1 MLHLKKQV
9 MAALIILSAANLN
22 AQATRYYVNKSVS
35 VASPDGLSWSSAF
48 ADIQDAIDAGANNM
62 LSPDIEIW
70 ITGGGHV
77 YTPTDSAGI
86 TPVNPRNAS
95 YIIPTVSKK
104 YLIYGGFDGTEAN
117 LSERTTEL
125 LYNHTVISGAIGN
138 AQSTNDNLENLL
150 IIKTGNFS
158 NYTVTLDGIGFHD
171 AYTSNGISGA
181 VYNERYMTRFQNCFF
196 YSNTSYGDGAAIH
209 SIAYQPIIDKC
220 QFYDN
225 EAMQG
230 GAIYIGSGALLANSP
245 EIYNSRFVGNRAALG
260 GAIKIDNMHILI
272 VNSEFIDNT
281 SPFNGEGSAL
291 SEVNAGSYSVI
302 NSNFIHNNGNSLFHV
317 GSVGVNNYFVS
328 CIFFK
333 NKKIRN
339 ANNNNVL
346 ISYCL
351 SEEALTNFTN
361 SGNNMEADPQFK
373 YYNPLDPPSD
383 GNYALKNCSPAINAG
398 SNANMDPFLT
408 GGQIDGDIAGN
419 PRKRDGIVDIGAFE
433 YNKDSL
439 AFENGVLLGYLT
451 LDFNSPVSI
460 LDCTSGQVVS
470 SSLATTIPHSYIPT
484 TSASYAMIFTYP
496 DGCVDTTACLNVTV
510 VIGVPNM
517 PSNLQVIPNSNPIL
531 VDLSWTDNS
540 FNEDGFTIERSTD
553 GVNFTAIASV
563 GQNVT
568 TYTDNTVSPATTY
581 YYQVEAYNASG
592 SSGYTNVVQV
602 TTGTLGISDASKQA
616 INIYPNPAKSAF
628 SIQGVEGGLT
638 YQLSD
643 LSGKILA
650 TGITSQVTTVD
661 VQQVESGTYLLQVA
675 NHGTFKI
682 LINH

>member
-1 MLHLKKQV
+1 

-48 ADIQDAIDAGANNM
+48 ADIQDAIDAGANNA
-62 LSPDIEIW
+62 LSSDIEIW

-158 NYTVTLDGIGFHD
+158 NYTVTLDGIGFYD

-196 YSNTSYGDGAAIH
+196 YGNTSYGDGAAIH
-209 SIAYQPIIDKC
+209 SIGYQPIIDKC
-220 QFYDN
+220 QFYNN

-230 GAIYIGSGALLANSP
+230 GALYIGSGALASNYP
-245 EIYNSRFVGNRAALG
+245 KIYNSRFVGNRAALG
-260 GAIKIDNMHILI
+260 GAIKIDNMQILI

-317 GSVGVNNYFVS
+317 GSVGVNNYFVN

-339 ANNNNVL
+339 ANNNNVF
-346 ISYCL
+346 ISYSL
-351 SEEALTNFTN
+351 SEEALTNFTS
-361 SGNNMEADPQFK
+361 SGNNLEADPQFK

-419 PRKRDGIVDIGAFE
+419 PRKRDAIVDIGAFE

-451 LDFNSPVSI
+451 LDFNNPVSI

-470 SSLATTIPHSYIPT
+470 SSLVTTIPHSYIPT

-496 DGCVDTTACLNVTV
+496 GGCLDTTDCLNVTV
-510 VIGVPNM
+510 NPWPND
-517 PSNLQVIPNSNPIL
+517 PTNLQATAITSP
-531 VDLSWTDNS
+531 LSVSLTWNDNS
-540 FNEDGFTIERSTD
+540 FNEDGFEIERGTD
-553 GVNFTAIASV
+553 GVNFASIGDV
-563 GQNVT
+563 VANVT
-568 TYTDNTVSPATTY
+568 TYTDNTVAPNTTY
-581 YYQVEAYNASG
+581 YYRVIAWNTSYLSDYSNVAQATTSTLSLVEAGA
-592 SSGYTNVVQV
+592 
-602 TTGTLGISDASKQA
+602 DAVRL
-616 INIYPNPAKSAF
+616 YPNPTTGQ
-628 SIQGVEGGLT
+628 ITLQGVEAGT
-638 YQLSD
+638 AYAVCD
-643 LSGKILA
+643 LSGKALFTGTLISGQSTIDLSALQNGYYLIQLANYGIHHIL
-650 TGITSQVTTVD
+650 
-661 VQQVESGTYLLQVA
+661 VQ
-675 NHGTFKI
+675 H
-682 LINH
+682 